1 MIEIPQKEEVQ
12 RWMLYVM
19 GLSVAALFALLL
31 KWDSDYDTAMDKKN
45 AEIAKC
51 QDERAAAERNFRAEI
66 SSLYREVQDFREA
79 IYNNALKQ
87 YAK

>member
-1 MIEIPQKEEVQ
+1 MLEKPQKEEVQ
-12 RWMLYVM
+12 RWMLWVM
-19 GLSVAALFALLL
+19 GIAVSTLFALLL
-31 KWDSDYDTAMDKKN
+31 KWDNDYDTAMKEKD

-51 QDERAAAERNFRAEI
+51 QNELAQSERNFRQEI
-66 SSLYREVQDFREA
+66 STLYKEVQDFREA